1 VGELRDDTYSGLEA
15 FWSWRMHAACRTVD
29 TALFFGGDGER
40 PPPTRRPSQPGLS
53 RPPAAATSMR
63 R

>member
-40 PPPTRRPSQPGLS
+40 PPTRRPSQPGLS